1 MKKIFVSVI
10 FLITAFL
17 MVRGNFV
24 IFKESENENEYGKYM
39 GSPESLQKRHPRKS
53 EIFWGPLSGSEK
65 EISGTIKKGETLFD
79 IFKKYNLNLSELFKI
94 KEASANIHRLKEVY
108 PGQLYK
114 IIVDDN
120 NQISSFIYW
129 IDDDSILNIT
139 RNESGFCAEKKA
151 VEYEKRTIHL
161 GGLIKDSLISSM
173 GNGRENMM
181 LAMQLSDIFAWD
193 IDFTTDIRNGDT
205 FKLIVEGLYLNGE
218 FKKYGDILAAEF
230 SNNGETY
237 RAYRF
242 ELNGKTDYYDAE
254 GKSLRRAFL
263 KAPLSFRRVS
273 SGFSINRF
281 HPVLKIYRP
290 HHGIDY
296 AAPVGTPVSAIGDGT
311 VIFAGSKGQYGN
323 LVIIKHLKGYKTY
336 YGHLSKIKRGIKKGT
351 KVSQGQIIGYVGSTG
366 LATGPHLHYEMR
378 INNKPVNPFTVKP
391 RPGMYIPKGFMA
403 EFRNFRNQMDTRL
416 ASISLPV
423 FSLARKVVNSELF
436 MRAGGVNE

>member
-10 FLITAFL
+10 FLITTFL
-17 MVRGNFV
+17 MVRGSFD
-24 IFKESENENEYGKYM
+24 IFKESENANEYGKY
-39 GSPESLQKRHPRKS
+39 R
-53 EIFWGPLSGSEK
+53 

-94 KEASANIHRLKEVY
+94 KEASANIHRLKEIY

-129 IDDDSILNIT
+129 IDDNSILNIT

-151 VEYEKRTIHL
+151 VEYEKRIMHL
-161 GGLIKDSLISSM
+161 GGVVKDSLISSM

-181 LAMQLSDIFAWD
+181 LAMELSDIFAWD
-193 IDFTTDIRNGDT
+193 IDFTTDLRNGDT
-205 FKLIVEGLYLNGE
+205 FKIVVEGLYLNGE
-218 FKKYGDILAAEF
+218 LKKYGDILSAEF

-242 ELNGKTDYYDAE
+242 ELNGKVDYYDAE

-290 HHGIDY
+290 HYGIDY
-296 AAPVGTPVSAIGDGT
+296 AAPMGTPVSAIGDGT
-311 VIFAGSKGQYGN
+311 VIFAGRKGQYGN
-323 LVIIKHLKGYKTY
+323 LVIIKHLNGYKTY
-336 YGHLSKIKRGIKKGT
+336 YGHLSKIGRGIKKGT

-378 INNKPVNPFTVKP
+378 IKNKPVNPFNAKP
-391 RPGMYIPKGFMA
+391 QRGMYIPKRLMT
-403 EFRNFRNQMDTRL
+403 EFRSFRNQMDTRL

-423 FSLARKVVNSELF
+423 FAFAGKGTR
-436 MRAGGVNE
+436 GGVNEY